1 MISVDAAL
9 SAVALYRPRWRIEE
23 YNRSLKKSGIDLE
36 GAMIEGS
43 LALQNLVA
51 IGAVAGVAVMQ
62 LVEGREAGP
71 ERRADEVLDATAEA
85 FAKRLCPTLEGK
97 TAKQKNPHSSG
108 SLAWASWI
116 VARLGGWSGYKA
128 YGPAGPKTMAIGWQ
142 KFNSMAQ
149 GWALSHDV

>member
-62 LVEGREAGP
+62 LVEGRDAGP
-71 ERRADEVLDATAEA
+71 ERRDSANDLGADEGGLRRNRKPELNCPGPDVAAPGFALDGA
-85 FAKRLCPTLEGK
+85 P
-97 TAKQKNPHSSG
+97 P
-108 SLAWASWI
+108 
-116 VARLGGWSGYKA
+116 AR
-128 YGPAGPKTMAIGWQ
+128 Q
-142 KFNSMAQ
+142 
-149 GWALSHDV
+149 